1 LVNSVIAAFPAPY
14 RFSGVSHVFPVHPDS
29 ERVDA
34 ERGYVGPVVDIYII
48 PFVCDPGL
56 VASQG
61 ISGVSDETGSRCY
74 PGEEMV
80 PGQ

>member
-48 PFVCDPGL
+48 PFVCEPGR

-61 ISGVSDETGSRCY
+61 IYCAPTFAHV
-74 PGEEMV
+74 V
-80 PGQ
+80 PPSVLM